1 MKVALPSGHEADLRD
16 QVLAGDKYAANEAIK
31 VEVQDDGT
39 RVLSASM
46 TDQVKYAL
54 LTRLIVSWD
63 IGQPVPSMVVDPV
76 GLINSL
82 PLDDIEAL
90 ADAIEPIYNRVMGI
104 KSGDNGE
111 GPKVRVISG
120 SVSPTTS

>member
-1 MKVALPSGHEADLRD
+1 VKVTLPSGHEADLRD

-31 VEVQDDGT
+31 VEIQDDGT
-39 RVLSASM
+39 RVLTASM

-54 LTRLIVSWD
+54 LTRMIVSWD

-90 ADAIEPIYNRVMGI
+90 SDAIEPVYNRVMGI
-104 KSGDNGE
+104 KNNGE

-120 SVSPTTS
+120 NVSPTTS

>member
-1 MKVALPSGHEADLRD
+1 VKVTLPSGHEADLRD

-31 VEVQDDGT
+31 VEIQDDGT
-39 RVLSASM
+39 RVLTASM

-54 LTRLIVSWD
+54 LTRMIVSWD

-90 ADAIEPIYNRVMGI
+90 SDAIEPVYNRVMGI
-104 KSGDNGE
+104 KNNGE